1 MESRLK
7 LDYALTDKYSLPSPT
22 CSLTPK
28 NLFSPKDSA
37 IADTSS
43 SGHYLTPNTPCAN
56 VNPSAL
62 CVLVG
67 TAGGPPQRS
76 SASCNLLP
84 SSLPTTAAHIMP
96 QLHHNLMGIG
106 PLCDHGCC
114 VLFEETAVTVFSKN
128 NTVLLKGHRKQFG
141 AKLWRL
147 YLHPKNTV
155 LQQCPTGPIALN
167 ANNLPSVG
175 TLVRYLHAAAGFP
188 VKST

>member
-1 MESRLK
+1 
-7 LDYALTDKYSLPSPT
+7 
-22 CSLTPK
+22 
-28 NLFSPKDSA
+28 
-37 IADTSS
+37 
-43 SGHYLTPNTPCAN
+43 
-56 VNPSAL
+56 
-62 CVLVG
+62 
-67 TAGGPPQRS
+67 
-76 SASCNLLP
+76 
-84 SSLPTTAAHIMP
+84 
-96 QLHHNLMGIG
+96 MGIG

-114 VLFEETAVTVFSKN
+114 VLYEETAVTDFSNN

-147 YLHPKNTV
+147 SLHPKNNV